1 MKKLYLML
9 LPLLL
14 VACGGS
20 TNNNGGEQLQTL
32 SSDASVQVEETE
44 ASSSSIDENI
54 EASMEGSINP
64 NTWTPGEEASVTF
77 SAIPTTVSGFE
88 KLRSQIGN
96 TPQGAVAL
104 QLIAFEMY
112 NQNTEVGTECVNMNN
127 TDINQPSVLRR
138 LHDIFGKGNP
148 EDTYVRKHL
157 VATYFDGAT
166 PENGFNPNKP
176 YTVKVRTSNVRDYE
190 RAESLKGYVLYLE
203 VYSNGYDTA
212 WRGCEVV
219 KQKGDEYYKVSN
231 SPSMYVQ
238 CKEVPFDSEKDYEGI

>member
-1 MKKLYLML
+1 MKKLYLLL

-14 VACGGS
+14 TACGGS
-20 TNNNGGEQLQTL
+20 TNNKGEQVQTFT
-32 SSDASVQVEETE
+32 SDASEQAEEMSETLS
-44 ASSSSIDENI
+44 AADENI
-54 EASMEGSINP
+54 ETSMNGTISP
-64 NTWTPGEEASVTF
+64 DTWTPGEEATVTF

-112 NQNTEVGTECVNMNN
+112 NKNTGVGTKCVEMNN
-127 TDINQPSVLRR
+127 TDINVPSVMRR
-138 LHDIFGKGNP
+138 LPEIFGKNNP
-148 EDTYVRKHL
+148 EDSYVRKHL
-157 VATYFDGAT
+157 VATFFDGAT

-176 YTVKVRTSNVRDYE
+176 YTIKVRTSKVREYE

-203 VYSNGYDTA
+203 VYSTGYDTS

-238 CKEVPFDSEKDYEGI
+238 CKEVPFDSERDYEGI